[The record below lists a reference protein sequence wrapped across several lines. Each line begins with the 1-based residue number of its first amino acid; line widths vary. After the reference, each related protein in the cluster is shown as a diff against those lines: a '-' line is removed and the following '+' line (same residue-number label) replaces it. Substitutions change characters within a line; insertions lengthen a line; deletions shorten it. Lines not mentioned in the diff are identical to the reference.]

1 MDRFELK
8 SEAGTGGMGTVY
20 QAIDRQTGAVVALK
34 VLHVRTAT
42 ESARFDQEARL
53 LAELSHP
60 GIVHYFNRGTAPHGS
75 PFIAMEWLEGE
86 TLEERLSR
94 GSLGPAAVAHV
105 ACPVLEALAAA
116 HERGVVHRDIK
127 PSNVFLVGW
136 KLTDT
141 RILDFGI
148 ARRVFDPRRFTRKG
162 STVGTP
168 LYASPE
174 QARGR
179 HDVDGRADIFSLGCV
194 LYEALTGEP
203 PFTGDNATEVMQKV
217 CAGMVAPLSS
227 RRPNIPPELERIIH
241 RMLQPDP
248 GARPLSASALAGE
261 FRALAQRLGDLGE
274 ETASSKPPSPLRPN
288 SISESEERTLC
299 AMLISLARRPVADGP
314 RRTVRDRRLG
324 PHAAFPWQAASKTG
338 RSQGRQPGARR
349 RLGKRHPRAGGRDG
363 PPHRSHALG
372 DCAGRRDSTRAS
384 HADCARCSGGAG
396 HGAGRQDRDRVGSGR
411 VHGAGSGRSFDGLVA
426 CAHARPASRHHPRR
440 RDHAAS
446 SARPLRGGG
455 CGWGGA
461 AVRRSRRG
469 RARTTTQCGRT
480 VSPLQGREREL
491 ELLMS
496 LRKECVRERVARAAL
511 VVGGSGTG
519 KTRLAREFLSLAAE
533 PPENII
539 RCTGTLVRPE
549 SDFALLA
556 PLLAAAGIQTGGRE
570 AAEVKREFVHWLRGK
585 GTAGAPIM
593 VLEDLQ
599 WADAASVQVMDD
611 VLGHFSDQPL
621 LVLALGRPEVE
632 ERFPGLW
639 GERMVEY
646 IRLASLPRKA
656 GQSLLRSRVP
666 PLPAEAEHFVLDRW
680 EGNPMFLEEMA
691 DALAAG
697 HSGVPDVVLAAVE
710 ARFDCLSPEVRR
722 VLRAASLYGDKFF
735 STEALVAVLGEA
747 SRREMGEWLENLV
760 MRDLVQRQADGS
772 EVAYRVR
779 NKLVARRPTGCSP
792 RPTACSAGGWR
803 VPGCRRRADPARI
816 PQCAG
821 IADRPAGGHGK
832 LGPPDARRSRWPV
845 AGPVAGGR
853 SRSGCRRRPRIPS
866 CAPRIPPGGPL
877 VVIFESS
884 SCSPS
889 LPCSPSCCSAKRR
902 PAKHHRSRCGP
913 AIRSCTES
921 ATCPCTAT
929 CPSKPRTTCLPRC
942 SARAATSKCA
952 STSVG
957 SSPSRSRV

>member
-1 MDRFELK
+1 MKLRTPEGGTGFMDRFELK

-60 GIVHYFNRGTAPHGS
+60 GIVRYFDRGTAPHGS

-94 GSLGPAAVAHV
+94 GSLGPAAVAHL
-105 ACPVLEALAAA
+105 AFPVLEALAAA

-148 ARRVFDPRRFTRKG
+148 ARRVFDPKRFTRKG

-203 PFTGDNATEVMQKV
+203 PFTGDTATEVMQKV
-217 CAGMVAPLSS
+217 CAGMPAPLSS
-227 RRPNIPPELERIIH
+227 RRSNMPPDLERIIH

-248 GARPLSASALAGE
+248 GARPLSAKALAEE
-261 FRALAQRLGDLGE
+261 FRALAQRLGGLGE

-288 SISESEERTLC
+288 SVSESEERTLC
-299 AMLISLARRPVADGP
+299 AMLISLARRPVADGQ

-324 PHAAFPWQAASKTG
+324 PRPAFPWQAASTTAEVKDDNPERVTALENAIRALGGEMDRLIDRTLLATAPAVGTAREQAMQIARAALVVRDMEPDAKIAIGSG
-338 RSQGRQPGARR
+338 RAAFMARVPVGRLMDSLPALMQNQQAGTIRVDETTR
-349 RLGKRHPRAGGRDG
+349 RLLPGRFVVGTADG
-363 PPHRSHALG
+363 AALLF
-372 DCAGRRDSTRAS
+372 AEA
-384 HADCARCSGGAG
+384 GGAG
-396 HGAGRQDRDRVGSGR
+396 PERPHSVGGQ
-411 VHGAGSGRSFDGLVA
+411 VGPV
-426 CAHARPASRHHPRR
+426 
-440 RDHAAS
+440 
-446 SARPLRGGG
+446 
-455 CGWGGA
+455 
-461 AVRRSRRG
+461 V
-469 RARTTTQCGRT
+469 
-480 VSPLQGREREL
+480 GREREL
-491 ELLMS
+491 DLLMS
-496 LRKECVRERVARAAL
+496 LREECLRERVARAAL
-511 VVGGSGTG
+511 VVGGAGMG
-519 KTRLAREFLSLAAE
+519 KTRLAREFLALAGE

-549 SDFALLA
+549 SDFALRA

-570 AAEVKREFVHWLRGK
+570 AAEMKREFVHWLRGK
-585 GTAGAPIM
+585 STAGAPIM

-599 WADAASVQVMDD
+599 WADAASVQVMDE

-656 GQSLLRSRVP
+656 GQSMLRLRVP
-666 PLPAEAEHFVLDRW
+666 PLPAEAEHFVLERW

-697 HSGVPDVVLAAVE
+697 RSGVPDVVLAAVE
-710 ARFDCLSPEVRR
+710 ARFDCLSPEARR

-772 EVAYRVR
+772 DVAYRVR
-779 NKLVARRPTGCSP
+779 NKLVREAAYRMLTS
-792 RPTACSAGGWR
+792 
-803 VPGCRRRADPARI
+803 
-816 PQCAG
+816 
-821 IADRPAGGHGK
+821 ADRVLGRRLARAWLQGAGRTLPDYLSAPASQTDH
-832 LGPPDARRSRWPV
+832 
-845 AGPVAGGR
+845 
-853 SRSGCRRRPRIPS
+853 
-866 CAPRIPPGGPL
+866 
-877 VVIFESS
+877 
-884 SCSPS
+884 
-889 LPCSPSCCSAKRR
+889 
-902 PAKHHRSRCGP
+902 
-913 AIRSCTES
+913 
-921 ATCPCTAT
+921 
-929 CPSKPRTTCLPRC
+929 
-942 SARAATSKCA
+942 RAAT
-952 STSVG
+952 G
-957 SSPSRSRV
+957 S

>member
-20 QAIDRQTGAVVALK
+20 QAIDRRTGAVVALK

-60 GIVHYFNRGTAPHGS
+60 GIVHYFDRGTAPHGA

-94 GSLGPAAVAHV
+94 GTLGPAAVAHV
-105 ACPVLEALAAA
+105 ACPVLDALAAA
-116 HERGVVHRDIK
+116 HARGVVHRDIK

-194 LYEALTGEP
+194 LYEALAGEP

-217 CAGMVAPLSS
+217 CAGLVAPLSS
-227 RRPNIPPELERIIH
+227 RRPNVPPDLERIIH

-248 GARPLSASALAGE
+248 GARPLSASVLAGE
-261 FRALAQRLGDLGE
+261 FRALAQRLGGLGE
-274 ETASSKPPSPLRPN
+274 ETALSKPPSPLRPS

-324 PHAAFPWQAASKTG
+324 PHAAFPWQAASQPAEVRDDSPDRLAALENAVRALGAEMDRLIDRTLLATAPAVGTAREQAMQIARAALLVRDMEPDAKIAIGAG
-338 RSQGRQPGARR
+338 RAAFMARVPVGRLMDSLPALMQGQPAGTIRVDQTTR
-349 RLGKRHPRAGGRDG
+349 RLLPGRFVVGDADG
-363 PPHRSHALG
+363 VALLF
-372 DCAGRRDSTRAS
+372 AEA
-384 HADCARCSGGAG
+384 GGAG
-396 HGAGRQDRDRVGSGR
+396 PERPHSVGGQ
-411 VHGAGSGRSFDGLVA
+411 V
-426 CAHARPASRHHPRR
+426 
-440 RDHAAS
+440 
-446 SARPLRGGG
+446 RPL
-455 CGWGGA
+455 
-461 AVRRSRRG
+461 V
-469 RARTTTQCGRT
+469 
-480 VSPLQGREREL
+480 GREREL

-496 LRKECVRERVARAAL
+496 LRQECLRERLARAAL
-511 VVGGSGTG
+511 VVGGSGIG
-519 KTRLAREFLSLAAE
+519 KTRLAREFLAVAAE

-556 PLLAAAGIQTGGRE
+556 PLLAAAGIPTGGRE
-570 AAEVKREFVHWLRGK
+570 AAEVKRDFVQWLHAK
-585 GTAGAPIM
+585 STAGAPII

-599 WADAASVQVMDD
+599 WADAASVQIMDE

-632 ERFPGLW
+632 ESFPGLW

-646 IRLASLPRKA
+646 IRLAALPRKA
-656 GQSLLRSRVP
+656 GQSLLRMWVP

-691 DALAAG
+691 DALATG
-697 HSGVPDVVLAAVE
+697 RTGVPDVVLAAVE
-710 ARFDCLSPEVRR
+710 ARFDCLSPEARR

-779 NKLVARRPTGCSP
+779 NKLVREAAYRMLTS
-792 RPTACSAGGWR
+792 
-803 VPGCRRRADPARI
+803 
-816 PQCAG
+816 
-821 IADRPAGGHGK
+821 ADRVLGRRLARAWLQGAGLTLPEYLSAPASQTDK
-832 LGPPDARRSRWPV
+832 
-845 AGPVAGGR
+845 
-853 SRSGCRRRPRIPS
+853 
-866 CAPRIPPGGPL
+866 
-877 VVIFESS
+877 
-884 SCSPS
+884 
-889 LPCSPSCCSAKRR
+889 
-902 PAKHHRSRCGP
+902 
-913 AIRSCTES
+913 
-921 ATCPCTAT
+921 
-929 CPSKPRTTCLPRC
+929 
-942 SARAATSKCA
+942 RAAT
-952 STSVG
+952 G
-957 SSPSRSRV
+957 S